1 MDSNTPKKIYLLCYG
16 ESPEGSGE
24 DIFWSEDRVNDT
36 DEEYHHVSEI
46 ERLKKVLEKY
56 GGHSRAC
63 AVRTPQTYPTIC
75 NCGYEQ
81 ALKEAQDGNSGNS
94 NKKTN

>member
-1 MDSNTPKKIYLLCYG
+1 MKIYTLN
-16 ESPEGSGE
+16 
-24 DIFWSEDRVNDT
+24 DILKTEHLGHERYIRI
-36 DEEYHHVSEI
+36 EEI

-81 ALKEAQDGNSGNS
+81 ALKEEIDDNSRNS